1 LDSDYK
7 RVEYM
12 LPYFGDRNTSTNSG
26 LIMVDLEKLATG
38 YKEPQFGTQISNICT
53 KQVERLGVL
62 QTAKDG

>member
-1 LDSDYK
+1 
-7 RVEYM
+7 
-12 LPYFGDRNTSTNSG
+12 
-26 LIMVDLEKLATG
+26 MVDLEKLATG